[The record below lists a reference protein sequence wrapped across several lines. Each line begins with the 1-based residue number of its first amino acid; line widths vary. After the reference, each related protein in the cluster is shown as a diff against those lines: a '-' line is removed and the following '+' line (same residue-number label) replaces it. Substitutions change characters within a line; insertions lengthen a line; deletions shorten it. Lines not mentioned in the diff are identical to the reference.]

1 MVSLYR
7 PGPMD
12 NIPRYINVKHGRED
26 PEYLH
31 PLLEPVLAETNGV
44 IIYQEQV
51 MRIAQDLAGYSLG
64 GADLLRRAMGKKIKA
79 EMDAQ
84 REVFIDG
91 AVERGIGKKLATTI
105 FDQVAKFASYG
116 FNKSHAA
123 AYALLAYHTAYLKA
137 NHAVEFYAASMTMD
151 CGNQDKLNLY
161 RQEIVKSGI
170 PVLPPDVNFSFA
182 TFVVEEPGAENGQE
196 QAGIRYALAAIKG
209 VGAHAIEQL
218 TEERDANG
226 PFSDLFDLTAR
237 VGTGVLNRRLLE
249 AMIKAGA
256 LDAFDDNRQRLVS
269 AIDAALRYGA
279 AHAEQEAS
287 TQESLFGAG
296 MGSVDLPKPKLPEI
310 DDLPVLE
317 RLQQEF
323 SVLGFYLSAHPL
335 DGYRSSLAR
344 MDVVDADQL
353 LHHGNKRVKLAGVVL
368 GKQER
373 TTARS
378 RFAFVQLSD
387 PTGTYEITIFSELL
401 GRARDLLE
409 GDQPLL
415 VEGEVRLDGDIVKIL
430 ASSIDALDHAVS
442 NGKARSGS
450 AAGRIAIRLADPSAA
465 DKVGRLLGPHGD
477 GSACVRLVLALD
489 DAEEVTI
496 DLGEQHRLALG
507 RRIDLERQAGVLSV
521 SDC

>member
-1 MVSLYR
+1 M
-7 PGPMD
+7 
-12 NIPRYINVKHGRED
+12 
-26 PEYLH
+26 
-31 PLLEPVLAETNGV
+31 LEPILAETNGV

-84 REVFIDG
+84 REVFIEG
-91 AVERGIGKKLATTI
+91 AVKNNIGKKLATTI

-151 CGNQDKLNLY
+151 RGNQDKLNLF

-170 PVLPPDVNFSFA
+170 PLLPPDINRSEA
-182 TFVVEEPGAENGQE
+182 TFIVEDPDEENGQE
-196 QAGIRYALAAIKG
+196 RAGIRYALAAIKG
-209 VGAHAIEQL
+209 VGAHAVDEMAA
-218 TEERDANG
+218 ERKANG
-226 PFSDLFDLTAR
+226 PFTDMFDLTAR
-237 VGTGVLNRRLLE
+237 VGTGVLNRRILE

-256 LDAFDDNRQRLVS
+256 LDAFDGNRQRLMA
-269 AIDAALRYGA
+269 AIDSALRYGA
-279 AHAEQEAS
+279 AHAEEEAS
-287 TQESLFGAG
+287 SQESLFGAG
-296 MGSVDLPKPKLPEI
+296 LGSESLPKPKLPEV
-310 DDLPVLE
+310 DDLPELE

-335 DGYRSSLAR
+335 DGYRSSLER
-344 MDVVDADQL
+344 MQVVKAEDLPD
-353 LHHGNKRVKLAGVVL
+353 HGNQRVKLAGIVL

-378 RFAFVQLSD
+378 RFAFVQMSD
-387 PTGTYEITIFSELL
+387 PTGTYEITLFSELL
-401 GRARDLLE
+401 SSARDLLE

-415 VEGEVRLDGDIVKIL
+415 IEGEVRLDGDIVKVM
-430 ASSIDALDHAVS
+430 ANAVKSLDEAVS
-442 NGKARSGS
+442 NGRGKAL
-450 AAGRIAIRLADPSAA
+450 AGRVAVRLADAAAA
-465 DKVGRLLGPHGD
+465 DRIGRLLGPHGD
-477 GSACVRLVLALD
+477 GSAGVRLVLPLD

-496 DLGEQHRLALG
+496 DLGEGHRLALG

>member
-1 MVSLYR
+1 
-7 PGPMD
+7 MD
-12 NIPRYINVKHGRED
+12 NVPRYINVKHGRED

-31 PLLEPVLAETNGV
+31 PLLEPILAETNGV

-91 AVERGIGKKLATTI
+91 AVERGIGRALATTI

-151 CGNQDKLNLY
+151 RGNQDKLNLF
-161 RQEIVKSGI
+161 RQELAKVGI
-170 PVLPPDVNFSFA
+170 PLLPPDINRSES
-182 TFVVEEPGAENGQE
+182 TFIVEDPNHQNRQE
-196 QAGIRYALAAIKG
+196 KPGIRYALAAIKG
-209 VGAHAIEQL
+209 VGAQAVDLI
-218 TEERDANG
+218 TAERDANG
-226 PFSDLFDLTAR
+226 PFEDLFDLTAR
-237 VGTGVLNRRLLE
+237 LGPGVWNRRLLE

-256 LDAFDDNRQRLVS
+256 LDAFDDNRQRLMS
-269 AIDAALRYGA
+269 AIDSALRFGA

-287 TQESLFGAG
+287 AQESLFGAG
-296 MGSVDLPKPKLPEI
+296 LGSENLPKPKI
-310 DDLPVLE
+310 QDVDDLPVLE

-335 DGYRSSLAR
+335 DGHRASLAR
-344 MDVVDADQL
+344 MKVVNAEDL
-353 LHHGNKRVKLAGVVL
+353 PHCGNQRVKLAGIVL
-368 GKQER
+368 GRQER

-387 PTGTYEITIFSELL
+387 PTGTYEITVFSELL
-401 GRARDLLE
+401 SSARDLLD

-415 VEGEVRLDGDIVKIL
+415 VEGEVRLDGDIVKVL
-430 ASSIDALDHAVS
+430 ASSLQALDQAVA
-442 NGKARSGS
+442 GGRAR
-450 AAGRIAIRLADPSAA
+450 AIAGRVAVRLADASAA
-465 DKVGRLLGPHGD
+465 CRVSRLLGPHGD
-477 GSACVRLVLALD
+477 GSAGVRLVLALD
-489 DAEEVTI
+489 NAEEVTI
-496 DLGEQHRLALG
+496 ALGDRHKLALG
-507 RRIDLERQAGVLSV
+507 RRVDLERQAGVLSV